1 MDISMNLKCNKLVA
15 KYCINNGALRSIETY
30 KFKIQ
35 NPIVMQICIEEN
47 GKRII
52 TLLSEEQTET
62 ITMYSVLLKLERL
75 LNIFDGAFIP
85 LIEISLYGDESIEAY
100 NSLCVHLKKLRLK
113 YFLSAPFFTVQ
124 TDRIV
129 NYEDVLSE
137 KMYERW
143 EEVLGELG
151 VVNQMYLY
159 AVSDNGMTNDI
170 KCAFLIELAE
180 PLSEILQ
187 SEGILLKV
195 DKNLSLRSCLRM
207 IIKEYGTILFEKE
220 KVFGI
225 GKILECLVN
234 TRVNIMHIKKNQKT
248 PKLEGKENVLYV
260 TKMSYLYRIVILEW
274 IGVDKKYYINN
285 LKKRI
290 EDMETF
296 DGVQNKMFERLK
308 SSGRK
313 GRSKKRKGARQ
324 CVQLGDESSCVNE
337 RAMPFS

>member
-1 MDISMNLKCNKLVA
+1 MDISMNLKCNKLIA

-30 KFKIQ
+30 KFEIQ

-52 TLLSEEQTET
+52 TLLSEEETET
-62 ITMYSVLLKLERL
+62 ITMYSVLLNLERL
-75 LNIFDGAFIP
+75 LNIFDGVFIP
-85 LIEISLYGDESIEAY
+85 LSEISLYGNESIEAY
-100 NSLCVHLKKLRLK
+100 NSLCVHLKKMRLK
-113 YFLSAPFFTVQ
+113 YFLSAPFLTVQ

-137 KMYERW
+137 EMYERW
-143 EEVLGELG
+143 KEVLGELG

-180 PLSEILQ
+180 PLSEILR
-187 SEGILLKV
+187 SEGILLKKTV
-195 DKNLSLRSCLRM
+195 DKNGFLSLRSCLR
-207 IIKEYGTILFEKE
+207 IIINRYGTILFEKE

-248 PKLEGKENVLYV
+248 PKLEGKENVLYA

-274 IGVDKKYYINN
+274 IGVDEKYYINN

-296 DGVQNKMFERLK
+296 GGVQNKMFERLK

-313 GRSKKRKGARQ
+313 GTRQ
-324 CVQLGDESSCVNE
+324 CVQLKTCNLADRNSVK
-337 RAMPFS
+337 